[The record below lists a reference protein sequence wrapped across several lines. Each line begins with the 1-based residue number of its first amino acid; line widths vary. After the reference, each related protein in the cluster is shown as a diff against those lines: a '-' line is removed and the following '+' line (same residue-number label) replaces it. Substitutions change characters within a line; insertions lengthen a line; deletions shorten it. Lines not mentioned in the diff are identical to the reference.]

1 MKVFGWALF
10 ARVMLF
16 MFCGC
21 AGGGDGKP
29 DGIGAPTPP
38 TPVQLAPAMAT
49 APATSPAFDRDQIT
63 IEAALGDLLT
73 LTDSPLDVRGQPP
86 AEIKFAPRAST
97 YPVKVSQ
104 ILMRRDKAKWDALS
118 KEQLDAG
125 TEAAEDIARRN
136 YAADG
141 FKPFQPRDPR
151 IKLDD
156 GAPEP
161 GRNLRF
167 DRPVHAYPPGY
178 SADRNYAIVF
188 LSIPWSMQHADGTY
202 LLARDGAGWRVI
214 LRQFVYYV

>member
-1 MKVFGWALF
+1 MATTT
-10 ARVMLF
+10 R
-16 MFCGC
+16 
-21 AGGGDGKP
+21 P
-29 DGIGAPTPP
+29 TTAPL
-38 TPVQLAPAMAT
+38 VAAT
-49 APATSPAFDRDQIT
+49 APALDRDQT
-63 IEAALGDLLT
+63 AIEAALGDLLT

-118 KEQLDAG
+118 KEQLDAA
-125 TEAAEDIARRN
+125 TEAAEEIARRN

-141 FKPFQPRDPR
+141 FKSFQPRDPR

-156 GAPEP
+156 GAPAP

-178 SADRNYAIVF
+178 SADGNYAIVF
-188 LSIPWSMQHADGTY
+188 LSILWSMHHADGTF
-202 LLARDGAGWRVI
+202 LLVRDGAGWRVI

>member
-1 MKVFGWALF
+1 MRVEWACVGCATTAIL
-10 ARVMLF
+10 
-16 MFCGC
+16 CGC
-21 AGGGDGKP
+21 GGKERAERS
-29 DGIGAPTPP
+29 APMAEATTHP
-38 TPVQLAPAMAT
+38 TTAPRVAAT
-49 APATSPAFDRDQIT
+49 APALDRDQAA

-118 KEQLDAG
+118 KEQLDAA
-125 TEAAEDIARRN
+125 TEAAEEIARRN

-156 GAPEP
+156 GAPAP

-167 DRPVHAYPPGY
+167 DRPVDAYPPGY
-178 SADRNYAIVF
+178 SADGNYAIVF
-188 LSIPWSMQHADGTY
+188 LSIPWSMHHADGTY